1 MEKTQLRFLKEGRE
15 GKGGEGRR
23 KEERN
28 GGEGRKKERKG
39 EKREKKE
46 MHPKVFEVESS
57 GLGPGRGEGALVEQS
72 REGGVWGVP
81 KGQPAVQ
88 GVGEELGERSG
99 GHSRGAPHR
108 LSVSPTTEASEG
120 LNVRSRHDRLV
131 IGQRDSTGHPTPG
144 ARSGRLRPTPC
155 APQHTSQEE
164 STVGGQGDHQPPAP
178 RLQLLLRGEQ
188 TNQSCP
194 QAANNNNDENKIAA
208 AAANSLLTTGQARLN
223 TILTLHPL
231 IC

>member
-72 REGGVWGVP
+72 REGGVWGVRR
-81 KGQPAVQ
+81 GSLLSRAW
-88 GVGEELGERSG
+88 ERS
-99 GHSRGAPHR
+99 SER
-108 LSVSPTTEASEG
+108 EA
-120 LNVRSRHDRLV
+120 VATHV
-131 IGQRDSTGHPTPG
+131 
-144 ARSGRLRPTPC
+144 ARPTG
-155 APQHTSQEE
+155 S
-164 STVGGQGDHQPPAP
+164 
-178 RLQLLLRGEQ
+178 R
-188 TNQSCP
+188 CP
-194 QAANNNNDENKIAA
+194 Q
-208 AAANSLLTTGQARLN
+208 QQR
-223 TILTLHPL
+223 PL
-231 IC
+231 KV